1 MRQKSHTGIASLP
14 IISLHKRCSYQFGE
28 YKGGNMVAVLE
39 KFKDRE
45 QVSSGDELSYV
56 GDEDVD
62 QEEQLSTSDAGSQD
76 PKLELGDDLLDLYF
90 SEVGRTSLLND
101 EETRMLASQIEDG
114 EHLARVEKEWIA
126 GHGVK
131 PSAIELLL
139 AVAERLTGVWAIFET
154 IYHYLKLP
162 AHGSIA
168 KKVLHPDLRSAIDS
182 KIDQGL
188 CDAIAEII
196 GASPTTIEKSTIELS
211 LDSRLMPWD
220 IMEEAGLRISLAQ
233 LSDLL
238 QSPEFRDK
246 LEVHRSEIA
255 KHFERIREKAR
266 QASGRMIQANLR
278 LVVSVAKGHMSWG
291 VPLSDLIQ
299 EGNIGLMQAVRKFD
313 HRRGTKFST
322 YATPW
327 IWQAVNR
334 AVNDKSR
341 IVRLPGHV
349 VEQLT
354 KLGKARNNL
363 AQKLGRQPTEKE
375 LISETRLP
383 PKKIKVLLELISGGT
398 VSLDTP
404 VGEDGCQLGD
414 FIADQTI
421 LQPEEQAT
429 TSLLSEE
436 LNRTLESLTPR
447 ERRVI
452 ELRYGLGNERSR
464 TLCEVGTE
472 LSLTKERIRQIEKEA
487 LTKLRHPSQSR
498 KLIGYLG

>member
-1 MRQKSHTGIASLP
+1 MMSTK
-14 IISLHKRCSYQFGE
+14 E
-28 YKGGNMVAVLE
+28 VNMVSVLE
-39 KFKDRE
+39 NVKDIEQGSPVDEDSYVNDEEVDSRE
-45 QVSSGDELSYV
+45 ELSGAEV
-56 GDEDVD
+56 VSPG
-62 QEEQLSTSDAGSQD
+62 
-76 PKLELGDDLLDLYF
+76 PKLELNEDLLDLYF
-90 SEVGRTSLLND
+90 SEVGRTSLLSD
-101 EETRMLASQIEDG
+101 EETRRLAGDIEEG
-114 EHLARVEKEWIA
+114 QHLARVEKEWIA
-126 GHGVK
+126 RHGAK
-131 PSAIELLL
+131 PSAIELISTLGMRL
-139 AVAERLTGVWAIFET
+139 AAMCALFEAI
-154 IYHYLKLP
+154 YQYLELP
-162 AHGSIA
+162 CQVNVV
-168 KKVLHPDLRSAIDS
+168 KKMVHPDLRSAIDNR
-182 KIDQGL
+182 IDQGL
-188 CDAIAEII
+188 SDSVAEIT
-196 GASPTTIEKSTIELS
+196 GDSPATVEKSTIELS
-211 LDSRLMPWD
+211 RDSRLVPWR
-220 IMEEAGLRISLAQ
+220 IMEEADLRTSLAE
-233 LSDLL
+233 LGKLL

-246 LEVHRSEIA
+246 LEARRSEIA
-255 KHFERIREKAR
+255 KHFDLIRERAR
-266 QASGRMIQANLR
+266 QASNRMIQANLR
-278 LVVSVAKGHMSWG
+278 LAVSVAKGHAGWG
-291 VPLSDLIQ
+291 VPLPDLIQ

-334 AVNDKSR
+334 AANDKSR

-375 LISETRLP
+375 LVSETRLP

-414 FIADQTI
+414 LIADHTI

-452 ELRYGLGNERSR
+452 ELRYGLGSERSR

-487 LTKLRHPSQSR
+487 LTKLRHPSRSR